1 MGYLFGEVAMITTE
15 RINPPVPS
23 NKYDWRASV
32 DGEEDAPI
40 GFGTTETEALRDL
53 CEQLAVICL
62 EAPDTSGVR
71 EIFLE
76 QERDEARRGLV
87 AIRTQVA
94 NALTDIEDGN
104 EDDAME
110 MLRAIAGR

>member
-40 GFGTTETEALRDL
+40 GYGRTETEALRDL
-53 CEQLAVICL
+53 CEQLAELWL
-62 EAPDTSGVR
+62 ET
-71 EIFLE
+71 L
-76 QERDEARRGLV
+76 
-87 AIRTQVA
+87 
-94 NALTDIEDGN
+94 
-104 EDDAME
+104 
-110 MLRAIAGR
+110 